1 MGLLFALISAAAFGL
16 SGSLARSLIDLG
28 WSPTAVVAVRIG
40 GAFLVLLVP
49 CLVLLRRTRRP
60 TPRQSARVIGY
71 GVAAIAMAQLCY
83 FSAVQYLSVGVALL
97 LEYLAPVLLIGYH
110 WVRDRRRPANAV
122 LIGAVVALV
131 GLALVLDLRD
141 GLTLN
146 PIGVLWGLGAAVG
159 LAAYFILS
167 EDADGDPVHP
177 LLLTTGGT
185 GVGALVIL
193 AVAATGFLPMTA
205 QTGTA
210 ILGGTEVAW
219 WLPLLLLITVS
230 AVFAYLTGI
239 IAVRRLGSSVA
250 SFVSLSE
257 VIFAVIFAAV
267 LLAQRPGVIQL
278 FGGLLILAGIA
289 VVQRGAARSP
299 SPSVPASSREPVS
312 DDSSDRPEPV
322 VSDRLS

>member
-28 WSPTAVVAVRIG
+28 WSPAAVVAVRIG

-49 CLVLLRRTRRP
+49 TLVLLRRTRRP
-60 TPRQSARVIGY
+60 TSRQSVRVIAY
-71 GVAAIAMAQLCY
+71 GVAAVAMAQLCY

-110 WVRDRRRPANAV
+110 WVRSRRRPANAV
-122 LIGAVVALV
+122 LIGAAIALV
-131 GLALVLDLRD
+131 GLVFVLDVRN

-146 PIGVLWGLGAAVG
+146 PIGVLWGLGAALG
-159 LAAYFILS
+159 LAAYFVLS
-167 EDADGDPVHP
+167 EDGGDDPVHP

-193 AVAATGFLPMTA
+193 AVAATGFLPLTA
-205 QTGTA
+205 SSGTTTLA
-210 ILGGTEVAW
+210 GTEVAW

-230 AVFAYLTGI
+230 AVLAYLTGI
-239 IAVRRLGSSVA
+239 IGVRRLGSSVA

-257 VIFAVIFAAV
+257 VIFAVVFAAI
-267 LLAQRPGVIQL
+267 LLAQRPNGFQL
-278 FGGLLILAGIA
+278 LGGLAILAGITI
-289 VVQRGAARSP
+289 VQRGATTTPTRKLVA
-299 SPSVPASSREPVS
+299 
-312 DDSSDRPEPV
+312 DRRFEEPEP
-322 VSDRLS
+322 

>member
-1 MGLLFALISAAAFGL
+1 MGLLFALLSAAAFGL
-16 SGSLARSLIDLG
+16 SGSLARSLLDLG
-28 WSPTAVVAVRIG
+28 WSPAAVVAIRIG

-110 WVRDRRRPANAV
+110 WLRDRRRPAYPV
-122 LIGAVVALV
+122 LVGAAIALV
-131 GLALVLDLRD
+131 GLVFVLDLRD

-146 PIGVLWGLGAAVG
+146 PVGVLWGLGAAVG
-159 LAAYFILS
+159 LAAYFILG

-185 GVGALVIL
+185 GVGALIIL

-205 QTGTA
+205 HTGTA
-210 ILGGTEVAW
+210 MLAGAQVAW
-219 WLPLLLLITVS
+219 WLPLLLLVTVS

-239 IAVRRLGSSVA
+239 IGVRRLGSSVA

-257 VIFAVIFAAV
+257 VIFAVIFAAL
-267 LLAQRPGVIQL
+267 LLAQRPSGFQL
-278 FGGLLILAGIA
+278 VGGLLILAGIT
-289 VVQRGAARSP
+289 VVQRGSTARKP
-299 SPSVPASSREPVS
+299 VTNDVPAG
-312 DDSSDRPEPV
+312 PELA

>member
-1 MGLLFALISAAAFGL
+1 MGLLFALLSAAAFGL
-16 SGSLARSLIDLG
+16 SGSLARSLLDLG
-28 WSPTAVVAVRIG
+28 WSPAAVVAIRIG

-49 CLVLLRRTRRP
+49 CLVLLRRTSRP

-110 WVRDRRRPANAV
+110 WLRDRRRPAYPV
-122 LIGAVVALV
+122 LVGAAIALV
-131 GLALVLDLRD
+131 GLVFVLDLPD

-159 LAAYFILS
+159 LAAYFILG

-205 QTGTA
+205 HTGTA
-210 ILGGTEVAW
+210 TLAGAQVAW
-219 WLPLLLLITVS
+219 WLPLLLLVTVS

-239 IAVRRLGSSVA
+239 IGVRRLGSSVA

-257 VIFAVIFAAV
+257 VIFAVIFAAL
-267 LLAQRPGVIQL
+267 LLAQRPSGFQL
-278 FGGLLILAGIA
+278 VGGLLILVGIT
-289 VVQRGAARSP
+289 VVQRGAVPPARKL
-299 SPSVPASSREPVS
+299 VT
-312 DDSSDRPEPV
+312 DDSSNHPEPA
-322 VSDRLS
+322 VSDRFSG